1 MPSDKQRLYDR
12 DYYGEY
18 QKKSCYTVEQWEK
31 ILSNEAFVSP
41 TEMAILKEIF
51 ASANHAAPLS
61 QLSFRHK
68 KDPSYFLDKMN
79 QLAQNIG
86 TPNGYSV
93 DVDYDGNEYWW
104 YLLFWGKKNKLSG
117 LEWKLIPELAEA
129 MEYMFPDLEDKYNTY
144 MSEIERSE
152 QIRYTKEDSVW
163 IASALLLFE
172 KVYIEHPIDIY
183 DLLLMQYEI
192 SQRAQKIYGQDVDI
206 DVITDNCNADSGRC
220 VFPYLRDI
228 DKYWRVCYPGE
239 LEDSILRPEKI
250 DYNAYVPSK
259 FGYVKLSE
267 LVEFI
272 EGDYCKL
279 TDPNYVE
286 IDTSNPFYK
295 MISFIRDNGG
305 KRYMDLTAP
314 TEEDIERFL
323 AQKDDGKE
331 ALNAFHDLSSVLKE
345 QYPSFASAEKSG
357 WLERDNTT
365 IRRSWLDS
373 FETKEMKGVG
383 PLLSFMAGENDN
395 GKIVFSVVLTFPI
408 ESAELNDQIMNK
420 CSNLTLL
427 TSANFRVEKSIHLDS
442 MFSTYFG
449 NAICAFA
456 EFDEHTVLDLSL
468 QDINLQFETAIQIL
482 ASYYLDVCET
492 IYLPRLSAT
501 PEPESSSTAEIP
513 EEVAGTPSSIPA
525 PTVSM
530 GGSMPVYMAPP
541 APQRRITPVKEHPDR
556 KDTSFTLYPKN
567 IIFCGS
573 DGCGKMQMAIQ
584 NAVGIIEGI
593 PLDTIQKEDFASI
606 SKRYQDYLAEGRILY
621 DASSYDLP
629 HPDSWMDSPAGEGA
643 FTAFCNH
650 IEKGRYVCILEHT
663 NSLLLQEKMGSA
675 YYLLKENRR
684 EGQEEGACVELPH
697 SENKFS
703 VPMNLHIILTSSD
716 SYGEQSFDSDIFHLI
731 KVSAKEIDLDN
742 LIIKGLSLRYLV
754 EAMNKRL
761 SYLLT
766 PDYQIGQHYFD
777 SLRDNK
783 TVEALGHIMHEV
795 IVPKLI
801 AWFHE
806 GKELGLYSGEVY
818 EGVRLVLGDYKKS
831 EKAYEM
837 IQKETLNPTA
847 LFGAE
852 MELPEKTIYRINK
865 DAFFD
870 LNSYLELE

>member
-1 MPSDKQRLYDR
+1 
-12 DYYGEY
+12 
-18 QKKSCYTVEQWEK
+18 
-31 ILSNEAFVSP
+31 
-41 TEMAILKEIF
+41 MAILKEIF

-68 KDPSYFLDKMN
+68 KDASYFLDKMN
-79 QLAQNIG
+79 QLAKNIG

-129 MEYMFPDLEDKYNTY
+129 LEYMFPDMEDKYNTY

-172 KVYIEHPIDIY
+172 KVYLEHPMDIY

-220 VFPYLRDI
+220 IFPYLRDI

-239 LEDSILRPEKI
+239 LEDGVLRPEKI

-286 IDTSNPFYK
+286 VDASNPFYK
-295 MISFIRDNGG
+295 MISFIRENGG

-323 AQKDDGKE
+323 AQKDSGKE
-331 ALNAFHDLSSVLKE
+331 ALNAFHDLSNVLKE
-345 QYPSFASAEKSG
+345 QYPSFVSAEKAG

-365 IRRSWLDS
+365 IRRSWVDS
-373 FETKEMKGVG
+373 FETNDFKGAG
-383 PLLSFMAGENDN
+383 PLLSLMGGENDS
-395 GKIVFSVVLTFPI
+395 GKITFSVVLTFPI

-420 CSNLTLL
+420 CGNLTLL
-427 TSANFRVEKSIHLDS
+427 TSANFRLEKSIHLDS

-449 NAICAFA
+449 NAICAYA

-468 QDINLQFETAIQIL
+468 QDISLQFETAIQIL

-501 PEPESSSTAEIP
+501 PEPEMAPTEAPVEM
-513 EEVAGTPSSIPA
+513 AAAPSSAPV
-525 PTVSM
+525 PTVGM
-530 GGSMPVYMAPP
+530 GSGAPIYMAPP
-541 APQRRITPVKEHPDR
+541 APPKRSTPVKEHPDR
-556 KDTSFTLYPKN
+556 KDASFTLYPKN
-567 IIFCGS
+567 IIFSGP
-573 DGCGKMQMAIQ
+573 DGCGKMQLAIQ
-584 NAVGIIEGI
+584 SAVGIIEGTS
-593 PLDTIQKEDFASI
+593 LDAIQKEEFSAVSE
-606 SKRYQDYLAEGRILY
+606 RYHNYLEEGRILY
-621 DASSYDLP
+621 DASVYDLP
-629 HPDSWMDSPAGEGA
+629 HPDFWMDSPAGEGA
-643 FTAFCNH
+643 FTAFCNQM
-650 IEKGRYVCILEHT
+650 EDGRYVCILEHT

-675 YYLLKENRR
+675 YYLLQENRR
-684 EGQEEGACVELPH
+684 EGQAAGASVELAH
-697 SENKFS
+697 TEKKFS
-703 VPMNLHIILTSSD
+703 IPANLHMILTSSD
-716 SYGEQSFDSDIFHLI
+716 SYGEQSFDSDIFHTI
-731 KVSAKEIDLDN
+731 KVPAKETDLDN

-761 SYLLT
+761 AYLLT

-783 TVEALGHIMHEV
+783 NVEALGHIMYEI
-795 IVPKLI
+795 IVPKLVS
-801 AWFHE
+801 WFYE
-806 GKELGLYSGEVY
+806 GKELGFYHGDAY

-831 EKAYEM
+831 EKTYEM
-837 IQKETLNPTA
+837 IQKETLEPTA
-847 LFGAE
+847 LFGVE
-852 MELPEKTIYRINK
+852 MEMPEKTIYKINRA
-865 DAFFD
+865 AFFE